1 MKPHAFIAMPF
12 GTKPGAD
19 GQPIHF
25 NRVFDELLGPALRD
39 AGFDVVRADEEQR
52 AGDIRTDMFQELLAA
67 DLVLADLT
75 IDNPNVWYELG
86 VRHALRSRGVI
97 LVQGPRPT
105 QPFDIYTDRKFNY
118 SLKDGAPDPA
128 TLAADRAA
136 IADMARESHA
146 ASTRRKVSPVY
157 ALLPHLEPPQW
168 QQLLMAG
175 DNEFSAAYAVWK
187 SRLEVARQKKRA
199 GDILVLAGETPVRAL
214 ATEAY
219 LAAGRALLQLWQG
232 GFALEQIDAALAFDP
247 DCLPARQQRVVCL
260 CRLHQFDEAREAA
273 QALLRTHPRDAEAL
287 ALAGRVEKEA
297 WIERFRPPGAPPA
310 APGTL
315 REAARGEDALLA
327 EAIAPYLRGFVADP
341 AHFYS
346 GINALTLNVLR
357 AHLEGE
363 HDPALTDRLLAG
375 LRWAIASALERAPK
389 DYWARASLAE
399 LSLLCF
405 GADAVRRDWKNAVAA
420 SNKDWFALDS
430 SRQTLQLLSEL
441 GFRPEETALALAI
454 VQAEIR
460 PSEPALR
467 AAPGAAVLRPHGR
480 RAGAAEAAL
489 SAGDGAG
496 GDRADRACARR
507 TRRRARRPGAD
518 PGRGR
523 RRPDLHRGLP
533 GARRAG
539 AVAAAAARAR
549 LPGSQR
555 HRLGRRR
562 RVAQAL
568 LRSQGGAAPGRAAA
582 HDAGRDRAAAEGRRQ
597 VGTRQP
603 VAAVHRAGPRPR
615 QGALRLPVGRRRQRR
630 PRRHEA
636 HVRRGQA
643 PHRPR
648 QLDRH
653 PHAVSADQRPPVTS
667 ITEPVV

>member
-118 SLKDGAPDPA
+118 ALKDGAPDPA

-199 GDILVLAGETPVRAL
+199 GDILVLADETPVRAL

-273 QALLRTHPRDAEAL
+273 QTLLRTHPSDAEAL

-375 LRWAIASALERAPK
+375 LRWAIASALERTPK

-454 VQAEIR
+454 VQAEIER
-460 PSEPALR
+460 LSPPFVPRQVLLFSGHMVD
-467 AAPGAAVLRPHGR
+467 APGRPKPRFPPAMVPAASAQIE
-480 RAGAAEAAL
+480 RALDELGAGPEDLAL
-489 SAGDGAG
+489 TQGAAG
-496 GDRADRACARR
+496 GDLIFTEACQARGVRVQWLQPLPEPDFLEASVTGSGDGVEWRRRYFAAKAALHPADTPRTMPAEIGPLPKGVDKWERGNLWLLYTALAHGPDKARFVCLWDGGGSDGPGGTKHMFDEVKRR
-507 TRRRARRPGAD
+507 T
-518 PGRGR
+518 GRVSWI
-523 RRPDLHRGLP
+523 D
-533 GARRAG
+533 
-539 AVAAAAARAR
+539 
-549 LPGSQR
+549 
-555 HRLGRRR
+555 
-562 RVAQAL
+562 
-568 LRSQGGAAPGRAAA
+568 
-582 HDAGRDRAAAEGRRQ
+582 
-597 VGTRQP
+597 TRK
-603 VAAVHRAGPRPR
+603 
-615 QGALRLPVGRRRQRR
+615 L
-630 PRRHEA
+630 
-636 HVRRGQA
+636 
-643 PHRPR
+643 
-648 QLDRH
+648 
-653 PHAVSADQRPPVTS
+653 
-667 ITEPVV
+667 

>member
-19 GQPIHF
+19 GQPINF
-25 NRVFDELLGPALRD
+25 DRVFDELLGPALRD

-118 SLKDGAPDPA
+118 ALKDGAPDPA

-247 DCLPARQQRVVCL
+247 ECLPARQQRVVCL

-273 QALLRTHPRDAEAL
+273 QALLRTHPHDAEAL

-375 LRWAIASALERAPK
+375 LRWAIVSALERAPK

-454 VQAEIR
+454 VQAEIHR
-460 PSEPALR
+460 LSPPFVPRQVLLFSGHMVD
-467 AAPGAAVLRPHGR
+467 APGRPKPRFRPAMVPAATAQIE
-480 RAGAAEAAL
+480 RALDELGAGPEDLALTQGAAGGDLIFTEACQARGVRVQWL
-489 SAGDGAG
+489 QPLPEPDFLEASVTGSGDGAEWRRRYFAAKAALHPAEPPRTMPAEIGPLPKGVDKWERGNLWLLYTALAHGPDKARFVCLWDG
-496 GDRADRACARR
+496 GGSDGPGGTKHMFDEVKRR
-507 TRRRARRPGAD
+507 T
-518 PGRGR
+518 GRVSWI
-523 RRPDLHRGLP
+523 D
-533 GARRAG
+533 
-539 AVAAAAARAR
+539 
-549 LPGSQR
+549 
-555 HRLGRRR
+555 
-562 RVAQAL
+562 
-568 LRSQGGAAPGRAAA
+568 
-582 HDAGRDRAAAEGRRQ
+582 
-597 VGTRQP
+597 TRT
-603 VAAVHRAGPRPR
+603 
-615 QGALRLPVGRRRQRR
+615 L
-630 PRRHEA
+630 
-636 HVRRGQA
+636 
-643 PHRPR
+643 
-648 QLDRH
+648 
-653 PHAVSADQRPPVTS
+653 
-667 ITEPVV
+667 

>member
-1 MKPHAFIAMPF
+1 VKPHAFIAMPF

-39 AGFDVVRADEEQR
+39 AGFDVVRADEERR

-118 SLKDGAPDPA
+118 ALKDGAPDPA
-128 TLAADRAA
+128 TLATDRAA
-136 IADMARESHA
+136 IAAMARESHA

-219 LAAGRALLQLWQG
+219 LAAGRALLQLWQA
-232 GFALEQIDAALAFDP
+232 GFALEQIDAALAIDP

-260 CRLHQFDEAREAA
+260 CRQHQFEEAREAA
-273 QALLRTHPRDAEAL
+273 QALLHTHPKDAECL

-310 APGTL
+310 APGAL
-315 REAARGEDALLA
+315 QDAARGEDALLA

-420 SNKDWFALDS
+420 ANKDWFALDS

-441 GFRPEETALALAI
+441 GFRPDETALALAI
-454 VQAEIR
+454 VQAEIHR
-460 PSEPALR
+460 LSPPFVPRQVLLFSGHMVD
-467 AAPGAAVLRPHGR
+467 APGRPKPRFPPPMVPAATAQIE
-480 RAGAAEAAL
+480 RALDEIGAGPEDLALTQGAAGGDLIFTEACQARGVRVQWL
-489 SAGDGAG
+489 QPLPEPDFLEASVSGSGDGAEWRRRYFAAKSALHAADPPRTMPAEIGPLPKGVDKWERGNLWLLYTALAHGPDKARFVCLWDG
-496 GDRADRACARR
+496 GGSDGPGGTKHMHDEVKRR
-507 TRRRARRPGAD
+507 T
-518 PGRGR
+518 GRVSWI
-523 RRPDLHRGLP
+523 D
-533 GARRAG
+533 
-539 AVAAAAARAR
+539 
-549 LPGSQR
+549 
-555 HRLGRRR
+555 
-562 RVAQAL
+562 
-568 LRSQGGAAPGRAAA
+568 
-582 HDAGRDRAAAEGRRQ
+582 
-597 VGTRQP
+597 TRK
-603 VAAVHRAGPRPR
+603 
-615 QGALRLPVGRRRQRR
+615 L
-630 PRRHEA
+630 
-636 HVRRGQA
+636 
-643 PHRPR
+643 
-648 QLDRH
+648 
-653 PHAVSADQRPPVTS
+653 
-667 ITEPVV
+667 